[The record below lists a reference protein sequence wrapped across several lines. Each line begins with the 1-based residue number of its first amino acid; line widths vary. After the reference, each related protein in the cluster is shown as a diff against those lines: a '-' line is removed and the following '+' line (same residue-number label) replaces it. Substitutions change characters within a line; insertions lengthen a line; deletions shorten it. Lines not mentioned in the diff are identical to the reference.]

1 MKKKVFIIIFVLLLL
16 LVCSIIGIFN
26 FISTKDDRSPL
37 LEGNVVNDNTIK
49 TSESIDNSIEEQE
62 ETNNIVS
69 EIVTEP
75 DVTKKVPKQ
84 ENTKIEKNTSKVTNS
99 STNNEKTTESVKK
112 DIQSKNNTDTTNTNS
127 KPTTSKPIEQ
137 PEPEPV
143 EKPTEPPVVT
153 QPTRCTNNN
162 NHGMDVGNCGRWF
175 NTKSEA
181 IAYYEEKIKYWGD
194 WWENTDA
201 DDTEA
206 DSTYYK
212 NCPSGYEIWSCMYC
226 SKWTINFYYR

>member
-1 MKKKVFIIIFVLLLL
+1 MKKKVFIIILVLLLL
-16 LVCSIIGIFN
+16 LICSIIGIFN
-26 FISTKDDRSPL
+26 FISPKDDRIPL
-37 LEGNVVNDNTIK
+37 PEKNVVNENTIDI
-49 TSESIDNSIEEQE
+49 SESMNNAIEEQE
-62 ETNNIVS
+62 ETNNIVP
-69 EIVTEP
+69 EIATEL
-75 DVTKKVPKQ
+75 DVTKEFPKQ
-84 ENTKIEKNTSKVTNS
+84 ENTKTEKNTS
-99 STNNEKTTESVKK
+99 NEKTTESVKK
-112 DIQSKNNTDTTNTNS
+112 NIQSNNTNTTNINS

-137 PEPEPV
+137 PEPKPI
-143 EKPTEPPVVT
+143 EKPTESPVVT

-162 NHGMDVGNCGRWF
+162 NHGMGVGNCGRWF

-181 IAYYEEKIKYWGD
+181 IEYYEEKIKYWGD

-206 DSTYYK
+206 DATYYK